1 MRGHERRG
9 LELRGVRRTR
19 ERVRERKG
27 RERVLLKRREGGEA
41 DGKLLEGR
49 ELRRKR
55 DALLPVIVIEIR
67 VHGR

>member
-1 MRGHERRG
+1 M
-9 LELRGVRRTR
+9 
-19 ERVRERKG
+19 
-27 RERVLLKRREGGEA
+27 KRREGGEA

-49 ELRRKR
+49 EVGRKR